1 MTTRVVVTDA
11 DLDGLVKLLREHGRA
26 VIGMADMI
34 RLVARGE
41 G

>member
-26 VIGMADMI
+26 VVGMGDVI
-34 RLVARGE
+34 RIAA
-41 G
+41 